1 MLEIKNAS
9 INYGMGEIV
18 QNISFQVEPGEKLV
32 LLGRNGVGKTTTLKG
47 MIGLLPMAKG
57 DILLDGKNISK
68 KKPHVRV
75 AEGIAYVP
83 QGREIIPYFTVR
95 ENLEL
100 GMQGRPKTAERKTLI
115 NQINWVLEYFP
126 ALQEHMNRKGGVL
139 SGGQQQQL
147 AIARALMAD
156 PKYLMLDEPTEGIQP
171 NIVEEMVHI
180 LKRVAADMN
189 VAIILVEQNINFA
202 KKFADNYM
210 IMHKGSIV
218 DSGRIENISDDTI
231 KKYLAV

>member
-18 QNISFQVEPGEKLV
+18 QNISFCVEPGEKLV

-57 DILLDGKNISK
+57 EILLDGKNISK

-75 AEGIAYVP
+75 ADGIAYVP
-83 QGREIIPYFTVR
+83 QGREIIPYFTVK

-100 GMQGRPKTAERKTLI
+100 GMQGRPKNAERKTLI

-126 ALQEHMNRKGGVL
+126 ALQEHMNRKGGIL

-180 LKRVAADMN
+180 LKRVASDMN

-202 KKFADNYM
+202 KKFADDYM

-218 DSGRIENISDDTI
+218 DSGRMENISDDTI
-231 KKYLAV
+231 KRYLAV

>member
-202 KKFADNYM
+202 KKFADDYM

>member
-1 MLEIKNAS
+1 MLEVKNVN

-18 QNISFQVEPGEKLV
+18 QNVSFQVEPGEKLV

-47 MIGLLPMAKG
+47 LIGLLPLSG
-57 DILLDGKNISK
+57 GEILLDEKNISK

-75 AEGIAYVP
+75 RSGIAYVP
-83 QGREIIPYFTVR
+83 QGREIIPDFTVK

-100 GMQGRPKTAERKTLI
+100 GMQGLPKGTNKTLSY
-115 NQINWVLEYFP
+115 QINWVLEYFP
-126 ALQEHMNRKGGVL
+126 ALYQHMNRKGGVL

-180 LKRVAADMN
+180 LNRVARDMN

-218 DSGRIENISDDTI
+218 DSGKIEDISDEVV

>member
-57 DILLDGKNISK
+57 EILLDEKNISK

-100 GMQGRPKTAERKTLI
+100 GMQGRPKTAERKTLV

-202 KKFADNYM
+202 RKFADDYM

>member
-18 QNISFQVEPGEKLV
+18 QNVSFQVEQGEKLV

-47 MIGLLPMAKG
+47 MIGLLPLSSG
-57 DILLDGKNISK
+57 EILLDDKNITK
-68 KKPHVRV
+68 RKPHSRVRN
-75 AEGIAYVP
+75 GIAYVP
-83 QGREIIPYFTVR
+83 QGREIIPDFTVR

-100 GMQGRPKTAERKTLI
+100 GMQGRPKTGSKKTLD

-156 PKYLMLDEPTEGIQP
+156 PQYLMLDEPTEGIQP

-180 LKRVAADMN
+180 LRRVAKDMN

-210 IMHKGSIV
+210 IMHKGVIV
-218 DSGRIENISDDTI
+218 DSGKIENISDETI
-231 KKYLAV
+231 KRYLAV

>member
-83 QGREIIPYFTVR
+83 QGREIIPYLTVR

-202 KKFADNYM
+202 KKFADDYM

>member
-18 QNISFQVEPGEKLV
+18 QNISFCVEPGEKLV

-57 DILLDGKNISK
+57 EILLDGKNISK

-75 AEGIAYVP
+75 ADGIAYVP
-83 QGREIIPYFTVR
+83 QGREIIPYFTVK

-100 GMQGRPKTAERKTLI
+100 GMQGRPKNAERKTLI

-180 LKRVAADMN
+180 LKRVASDMN

-202 KKFADNYM
+202 KKFADDYM

-218 DSGRIENISDDTI
+218 DSGRMENISDDTI

>member
-18 QNISFQVEPGEKLV
+18 QNVSFQVEQGEKLV

-47 MIGLLPMAKG
+47 MIGLLSLSSG
-57 DILLDGKNISK
+57 EILLDDKNISK
-68 KKPHVRV
+68 KKPHSRVRN
-75 AEGIAYVP
+75 GIAYVP
-83 QGREIIPYFTVR
+83 QGREIIPDFTVR

-100 GMQGRPKTAERKTLI
+100 GMQGRPKTGSKKTLD

-156 PKYLMLDEPTEGIQP
+156 PQYLMLDEPTEGIQP

-180 LKRVAADMN
+180 LRRVAKDMN

-210 IMHKGSIV
+210 IMHKGVIV
-218 DSGRIENISDDTI
+218 DSGKIENISDETI
-231 KKYLAV
+231 KRYLAV

>member
-202 KKFADNYM
+202 RKFADDYM

>member
-1 MLEIKNAS
+1 MLEIKKAN
-9 INYGMGEIV
+9 INYGMGEVV
-18 QNISFQVEPGEKLV
+18 QNISFSVERGEKLV

-47 MIGLLPMAKG
+47 IIGLLPLSKG
-57 DILLDGKNISK
+57 EILLDEKSISK

-75 AEGIAYVP
+75 RNGIAYVP
-83 QGREIIPYFTVR
+83 QGREIIPDFTVR

-100 GMQGRPKTAERKTLI
+100 GMQGMPKETNKTLHY
-115 NQINWVLEYFP
+115 QINWVLEYFP
-126 ALQEHMNRKGGVL
+126 MLYQHMNRKGGVL

-171 NIVEEMVHI
+171 NIVEEMIHI
-180 LKRVAADMN
+180 LNRVAKDMN

-210 IMHKGSIV
+210 IMHKGTIV
-218 DSGRIENISDDTI
+218 DSGKIENISDESV

>member
-1 MLEIKNAS
+1 M
-9 INYGMGEIV
+9 
-18 QNISFQVEPGEKLV
+18 
-32 LLGRNGVGKTTTLKG
+32 
-47 MIGLLPMAKG
+47 
-57 DILLDGKNISK
+57 
-68 KKPHVRV
+68 RV

-100 GMQGRPKTAERKTLI
+100 GMQGRPKNAERKTLI

-202 KKFADNYM
+202 KKFADDYM

>member
-57 DILLDGKNISK
+57 EILLDGKNISK

-202 KKFADNYM
+202 RKFADDYM